1 MSFSLLSTFP
11 GTHEERPETHTVFMK
26 RTYSLEEIE
35 SELLF
40 DMFIAQETISERFER
55 DAERGG
61 WRYTVYS
68 TKQPGELAIHA
79 RRGGRTRFRV
89 LKAPFLSEYL
99 GEAQGTPL
107 TGRKALELVTKIEAR
122 LGSAFPWV

>member
-1 MSFSLLSTFP
+1 MRRVTQ
-11 GTHEERPETHTVFMK
+11 GERPEMHTADMK

-40 DMFIAQETISERFER
+40 DAFIAQETISQRFER
-55 DAERGG
+55 DAERDG

-68 TKQPGELAIHA
+68 TKQPGELAVHA

-89 LKAPFLSEYL
+89 LKAPFLTDYL
-99 GEAQGTPL
+99 GETQGTPL
-107 TGRKALELVTKIEAR
+107 TGRAALELVIKIETR

>member
-1 MSFSLLSTFP
+1 
-11 GTHEERPETHTVFMK
+11 MK

-40 DMFIAQETISERFER
+40 DMFIAQETISERFDR
-55 DAERGG
+55 DAERDG

-68 TKQPGELAIHA
+68 TKQPGELAVHA

-89 LKAPFLSEYL
+89 LKAPFLAEYL

-107 TGRKALELVTKIEAR
+107 TGKAALELVTKLEDR
-122 LGSAFPWV
+122 LGSTFPWV

>member
-1 MSFSLLSTFP
+1 MRRVTQ
-11 GTHEERPETHTVFMK
+11 GERPEMHTVDMK

-40 DMFIAQETISERFER
+40 DAFIAQETISQRFER

-61 WRYTVYS
+61 WRYTIYS
-68 TKQPGELAIHA
+68 TKQSGELAVHA

-89 LKAPFLSEYL
+89 LKAPFLTDYL
-99 GEAQGTPL
+99 GETQGTPL
-107 TGRKALELVTKIEAR
+107 TGRAALELVIKIETR

>member
-1 MSFSLLSTFP
+1 
-11 GTHEERPETHTVFMK
+11 MK

-40 DMFIAQETISERFER
+40 DMFIARETISQRFER
-55 DAERGG
+55 EAERDG

-68 TKQPGELAIHA
+68 TKQPGELAVHA

-89 LKAPFLSEYL
+89 LKAPFLTEYL
-99 GEAQGTPL
+99 EGTQGTPL
-107 TGRKALELVTKIEAR
+107 TGRAALELVTKLETR
-122 LGSAFPWV
+122 LGSSFPWV

>member
-1 MSFSLLSTFP
+1 
-11 GTHEERPETHTVFMK
+11 MK

-40 DMFIAQETISERFER
+40 DMFIAQETISQRFER
-55 DAERGG
+55 SSERNG
-61 WRYTVYS
+61 WRFTVYS
-68 TKQPGELAIHA
+68 TKQPGELAVHA

-89 LKAPFLSEYL
+89 LKAPFISEYL

-107 TGRKALELVTKIEAR
+107 TGREALELVTKLEIR

>member
-1 MSFSLLSTFP
+1 M
-11 GTHEERPETHTVFMK
+11 E

-40 DMFIAQETISERFER
+40 DMFIAEETISQRFDR
-55 DAERGG
+55 AAERGG
-61 WRYTVYS
+61 WRFTVFS
-68 TKQPGELAIHA
+68 TKHDNELAVHA

-99 GEAQGTPL
+99 GDAQGRPL
-107 TGRKALELVTKIEAR
+107 TGRDALALVERIEAR
-122 LGSAFPWV
+122 LGSPFPWV